1 MRSLILLLAVL
12 TLSACSSGEDARVP
26 EGTRHD
32 QLVSFYGQWRVFHAP
47 PLNDGVY
54 DHSAASMAARHAA
67 LPEWQARLASF
78 DTTGWTVPE
87 QVDWH
92 LIRAEMNGLDFD
104 SRVMKPWAN
113 NPAWYVQV
121 WMSQSDTPEHEGPLP
136 YGFIDIWK
144 YDFPLSPEDTAELEA
159 RIRTI
164 PGYLAQASTNL
175 TGNKRDLW
183 RMGIEVVRAQNR
195 DLERVRQM
203 ADGVSP
209 ILSEAI
215 SEAQDA
221 TLELVEWLESELP
234 SKDGASGIGTED
246 YTWYLKNVHLSPFSW
261 EDELQVM
268 ERELARSYTALRLEE
283 NNNRLLPA
291 QLPID
296 NAADFDRLQN
306 QAVTDFLDFFHSR
319 NIVDVKP
326 YMDPA
331 LRARVRG
338 FNPDGPE
345 QFFAQVVFRDP
356 IVMQTHWY
364 HWIDLARMRDEPHAS
379 PVRSNPLLYNI
390 WDSRSEGLATA
401 MEEMMMHAGFI
412 DGRPRSRELVWILVA
427 QRAARA
433 IAGLQMHANTWT
445 LQEASDYAVEW
456 TPRGWMTPNGQLV
469 GFEQHLYLQ
478 QPGYGSSYLA
488 GKAQIERLLAE
499 YQHVQGASF
508 TVRNFFDRLS
518 DSGQIPV
525 SLIQWEMT
533 GQRPPHLD

>member
-1 MRSLILLLAVL
+1 MRSLLLVLAVL
-12 TLSACSSGEDARVP
+12 TLSACSGEVERVA

-32 QLVSFYGQWRVFHAP
+32 QLVSFYSQWRVFHAP

-54 DHSAASMAARHAA
+54 DYSATAMTARHAA

-78 DTTGWTVPE
+78 DTTAWSVAE

-104 SRVMKPWAN
+104 HRVMKPWAD

-136 YGFIDIWK
+136 RGFIDIWK
-144 YDFPLSPEDTAELEA
+144 YDFPLSPADGAELEA
-159 RIRTI
+159 QIRTI
-164 PGYLAQASTNL
+164 PGTLAQASTNL

-183 RMGIEVVRAQNR
+183 RMGIEVIRAQID
-195 DLERVRQM
+195 DLEQVRQM
-203 ADGVSP
+203 AAGVSP

-215 SEAQDA
+215 SDAQDA
-221 TLELVEWLESELP
+221 GLELVEWLESELP
-234 SKDGASGIGTED
+234 SKDGPSGIGKED

-283 NNNRLLPA
+283 NNNRLLPP

-296 NAADFDRLQN
+296 NAADFERLQN
-306 QAVTDFLDFFHSR
+306 QAVTDFLDFFRSR
-319 NIVDVKP
+319 NIVEMKP

-331 LRARVRG
+331 LRARVSS
-338 FNPDGPE
+338 FSPDGPG
-345 QFFAQVVFRDP
+345 QFFAQVVYRDP
-356 IVMQTHWY
+356 IIMQTHWY
-364 HWIDLARMRDEPHAS
+364 HWIDLARTRDEPNAS
-379 PVRSNPLLYNI
+379 PIRSNPLLYNI

-401 MEEMMMHAGFI
+401 MEEMMMHGGFI

-433 IAGLQMHANTWT
+433 IAGLQMHANTST
-445 LQEASDYAVEW
+445 LQEASDFAVKW
-456 TPRGWMTPNGQLV
+456 TPRGWMTQNGQLV

-488 GKAQIERLLAE
+488 GKAQIERLLSE

-508 TVRNFFDRLS
+508 TVRNFFDRLNAA
-518 DSGQIPV
+518 GQIPV

-533 GQRPPHLD
+533 GQRPAHLE

>member
-1 MRSLILLLAVL
+1 
-12 TLSACSSGEDARVP
+12 
-26 EGTRHD
+26 
-32 QLVSFYGQWRVFHAP
+32 
-47 PLNDGVY
+47 
-54 DHSAASMAARHAA
+54 
-67 LPEWQARLASF
+67 
-78 DTTGWTVPE
+78 
-87 QVDWH
+87 
-92 LIRAEMNGLDFD
+92 
-104 SRVMKPWAN
+104 
-113 NPAWYVQV
+113 
-121 WMSQSDTPEHEGPLP
+121 MSQSDTPEHEGPLP
-136 YGFIDIWK
+136 YGFIDTWK
-144 YDFPLSPEDTAELEA
+144 YDFPLSPEDAAELEA

-183 RMGIEVVRAQNR
+183 RMGIEVVRAQSD

-221 TLELVEWLESELP
+221 TLQLVEWLESELP
-234 SKDGASGIGTED
+234 SKDGPSGIGTED

-283 NNNRLLPA
+283 NNNRLLPE
-291 QLPID
+291 QLPIN

-306 QAVTDFLDFFHSR
+306 QAVTDFLDFFRSR
-319 NIVDVKP
+319 NIVEVQP

-338 FNPDGPE
+338 FNPAGPE

-356 IVMQTHWY
+356 IIMQTHWY
-364 HWIDLARMRDEPHAS
+364 HWIDLARMRDDPHPS

-412 DGRPRSRELVWILVA
+412 DGKPRSRELIWILVA

-433 IAGLQMHANTWT
+433 VAGLQMHANKWT

-488 GKAQIERLLAE
+488 GKAQIERLLSE
-499 YQHVQGASF
+499 YQHVQGPAF
-508 TVRNFFDRLS
+508 TVRNFFDRLNAT
-518 DSGQIPV
+518 GQIPV

-533 GQRPPHLD
+533 GQRPDHLD